1 MNKIKIGLFGFGK
14 TGKLVAQEFFNND
27 SFELAWVAKRTISE
41 DFTFASEALGLKGE
55 RGQIIASSEIDQEF
69 FRNNQVDIIVDFS
82 DSSGVNHYASAADL
96 GTKIISAIS
105 QYESGDM
112 EYLKNLGLKTAVL
125 YSPNITIGINLILMA
140 AQIFQNILPHADIEI
155 IEEHFR
161 NKNEVSGTAK
171 KIADTLGLDEE
182 TQINSIRVGGIVGKH
197 EVIFG
202 LPNQTIR
209 LTHESISKAA
219 FGQGAIFAAKWL
231 INAGPGLYCMEDVI
245 KNRVQDQLL
254 EKQLEEKASG
264 NYLQQFKNKIL
275 GLFK

>member
-14 TGKLVAQEFFNND
+14 TGKLVAQEFLNND

-82 DSSGVNHYASAADL
+82 DSSGVNQYASAADL

-231 INAGPGLYCMEDVI
+231 INVGPGLYCMEDVI

>member
-14 TGKLVAQEFFNND
+14 TGKLVAHEFLKNE
-27 SFELAWVAKRTISE
+27 SFELTWVAKRSASE
-41 DFTFASEALGLKGE
+41 DFIFASDALGLKGQS
-55 RGQIIASSEIDQEF
+55 GKIVSISEINKEF
-69 FRNNQVDIIVDFS
+69 FTNNPVDIIVDFS
-82 DSSGVNHYASAADL
+82 DSSGVNYYAPAADL
-96 GTKIISAIS
+96 GIKIISAIS

-171 KIADTLGLDEE
+171 KIANTLGLDEE

-245 KNRVQDQLL
+245 KNNVREQLL
-254 EKQLEEKASG
+254 EKAEETTPSV

>member
-14 TGKLVAQEFFNND
+14 TGKLVAQEFLNND

-82 DSSGVNHYASAADL
+82 DSSGVNQYASAADL